1 MTVTL
6 QLTDYLGRSLVNAV
20 PGVSNATDYIGR
32 AVVANTGD
40 PTDDTDYLGRLLHG
54 FPPAG

>member
-1 MTVTL
+1 MVATP
-6 QLTDYLGRSLVNAV
+6 QLTDYLGRALVN
-20 PGVSNATDYIGR
+20 PIPNVSNATDYLGR

-54 FPPAG
+54 FPP